1 MGLTR
6 HHFVA
11 EITVVVDAAGTTQ
24 TFLYGTSGF
33 ATGPSDTPA
42 HTVVEPRLEDPGSVV
57 RELFSGARVAGG
69 VRPSFGRLV
78 LFNGDGALDDWIE
91 YGTSNGLVTLRWGP
105 EGAAYPAAW
114 TTVYVARIVGS
125 PQADD
130 RTLQLA
136 LQDRAHLLDAPMV
149 VSTFTG
155 AGGREG
161 EGVAGLRK
169 PLLLGEPGYTPVQVL
184 DAARGIVYVQANA
197 ADARV
202 HGGGAPV
209 YHLFDA
215 GVRLTHAGTVASWA
229 AFTAAAPD
237 AGTFTTYVGDADTGA
252 TTGPTTGPVFMR
264 YGSAPNGELRARAAG
279 YLLNHSAD
287 TLRQWRYSDLL
298 ARAGITDALASG
310 SSDFALGSRWIDD
323 DTTFAAVANDCGR
336 ALQLAWGFDRLDR
349 PFALALKDPADTT
362 AAADTV
368 RFVFDKHNARG
379 IVRLPVPGMEAPVW
393 QVVCNAGETWPCA
406 VGPTADAE
414 VRAQMSRQWPYV
426 SFSATAAAVRTAHP
440 GAMAD
445 TVTLQGRYFTTRPEQ
460 RAFGERYLSL
470 YGGRRD
476 LFRLTC
482 LQFDATTL
490 ALELHDKVQLLHARW
505 GCTPARTLRIIGIV
519 HDLRR
524 RESTFTLW
532 GGDPGPG
539 LDGSGASDGTVTVGD
554 GPLTPGSSPGGSG
567 TSTPPQQESSDGG
580 TTAEAVTPTLPPCT
594 HYFAVTAANSGGG
607 ASSGVTLDGTQTLA
621 ACGHVFEAV
630 GDGTDAEY
638 ANRVLLLHFDGSDG
652 STTITDSSSYAH
664 SCTAAGA
671 AAIST
676 DVPEMFGGAAL
687 QIVSGGDCVDV
698 PDHAAFDFG
707 TGEVVWD
714 FWLSL
719 TNAGGGA
726 LISKASTT
734 SGLAHEW
741 ALFIGAEYATLYYG
755 TRGSSQFNL
764 RLFWPSAWPLNT
776 RVRGSVQRNAAGE
789 WACHLNGQRGT
800 RYQVA
805 PLASS
810 LVFGAVTTGTYTDA
824 FDVGSTTNAVKVG
837 NFAAV
842 DVPLPGYLDE
852 LRMSV
857 GAGAWGESYTPELEP
872 FANS

>member
-1 MGLTR
+1 MALQRT
-6 HHFVA
+6 HFVA
-11 EITVVVDAAGTTQ
+11 EITVVVDTAGTTQ
-24 TFLYGTSGF
+24 TFLYGTAGF
-33 ATGPSDTPA
+33 ATGAADTPA
-42 HTVVEPRLEDPGSVV
+42 HTVVQPRLENPGTVA

-78 LFNGDGALDDWIE
+78 LHNADGALDAWIT
-91 YGTSNGLVTLRWGP
+91 YGTSNGRVVLRYGP
-105 EGAAYPAAW
+105 EGAAYPSGWA
-114 TTVYVARIVGS
+114 TVYVARIVGS
-125 PQADD
+125 PQADE

-136 LQDRAHLLDAPMV
+136 LQDRSHLLDVPV
-149 VSTFTG
+149 VTSTFTG

-161 EGVAGLRK
+161 EGISGLRK

-184 DAARGIVYVQANA
+184 DAARGIVYVQANG

-202 HGGGAPV
+202 HGGSAPL
-209 YHLFDA
+209 YHLYDA
-215 GVRLTHAGTVASWA
+215 GVRLQHAGSVATWA
-229 AFTAAAPD
+229 AFTGTAPA
-237 AGTFTTYVGDADTGA
+237 AGTFTAYVGDADTAA
-252 TTGPTTGPVFMR
+252 TSGPTTGPVFMR

-287 TLRQWRYSDLL
+287 TLRQWRFSDLL

-310 SSDFALGSRWIDD
+310 SNDFALGSRWLDD
-323 DTTFAAVANDCGR
+323 DTTFAQVANDCGR
-336 ALQLAWGFDRLDR
+336 ALQLAWGFSRTDE
-349 PFALALKDPADTT
+349 PFALLLKDPADTT
-362 AAADTV
+362 DAADTV
-368 RFVFDKHNARG
+368 QFTFTRHNARG

-393 QVVCNAGETWPCA
+393 QVVCNAGEVWPCA

-414 VRAQMSRQWPYV
+414 VRAQMGRQWPYV
-426 SFSATAAAVRTAHP
+426 SFSAAAAAVRTAHP
-440 GAMAD
+440 GAPAD
-445 TVTLQGRYFTTRPEQ
+445 TVTLQGRYYTSRPEQ

-482 LQFDATTL
+482 TQFDAATL
-490 ALELHDKVQLLHARW
+490 GLDLHDKVQLLHARW
-505 GCTPARTLRIIGIV
+505 GCTPARTLRIIGV
-519 HDLRR
+519 TLDLQR
-524 RESTFTLW
+524 REITFTLW
-532 GGDPGPG
+532 GGDRGPG
-539 LDGSGASDGTVTVGD
+539 LDESGASDGTVVVGD
-554 GPLTPGSSPGGSG
+554 GPLTPGVSPGGSG
-567 TSTPPQQESSDGG
+567 SSAPPQQESSDGG
-580 TTAEAVTPTLPPCT
+580 TTADAAVPTLPPCT
-594 HYFAVTAANSGGG
+594 HYFAITAADSGGS
-607 ASSGVTLDGTQTLA
+607 ASSGVTLDGTQTLP
-621 ACGHVFEAV
+621 ACAHNFQAV
-630 GDGTDAEY
+630 GDGTDANY
-638 ANRVLLLHFDGSDG
+638 ANRVLLLHFDGADG

-676 DVPEMFGGAAL
+676 DVAEMFGGAAL
-687 QIVSGGDCVDV
+687 QIVSGADCVDI

-707 TGEVVWD
+707 AGEVVWD

-719 TNAGGGA
+719 TNAGGGT

-741 ALFIGAEYATLYYG
+741 ALFIGAEYATFYYG

-764 RLFWPSAWPLNT
+764 RLFWPSTWPLNT

-789 WACHLNGQRGT
+789 WACHLNGVRGT

-810 LVFGAVTTGTYTDA
+810 LSFGAVTTGTYTDA
-824 FDVGSTTNAVKVG
+824 FNVGTTTNAVKVG
-837 NFAAV
+837 NFAPV
-842 DVPLPGYLDE
+842 DVPQPGYIDE

-857 GAGAWGESYTPELEP
+857 GDGAWGASYTPELEP